1 MEVKDIDR
9 VVIKKPVASRPSCT
23 GFRSFSK
30 LHSGAINASPPPANA
45 SSEMAVAAIKPKTV
59 RVKSTINQSPHTEE
73 IQASLNLSPMEN
85 FYFSE
90 LSVLTFVHSLSQA
103 DTSNEALCS
112 SSDTISRAPDRSTIF
127 KPLAKVVSK
136 ATVSILLS
144 MVNVPAQKEKLHL
157 FSSQHSSNLPRVE
170 LAESAKSPTMAQ
182 QMVEGESRI
191 MASSITGADQPSCDG
206 YNWRKYGQK
215 QVKGSEY
222 PRSYYKCTH
231 LKCPVKKKVER
242 SLDGQITEI
251 VYKGEHNHPKPDHAK
266 RSSSGVH
273 GQELFAGT
281 NQDPNSSDPKL
292 HDNICEKNEGF
303 ERQMSNENEMQL
315 SKQSTFPVNDA
326 PVCHPVDAEKNNPS
340 DKTVVD
346 SAGLGGGCEESAKG
360 LNANGGR
367 IKNKRRKQN
376 VQNNETGKS
385 GEGVQEP
392 CIWVHN
398 INEPEIMG
406 DGFRWRKYGQKVVK
420 GSPYPRSY
428 YRCTSVKCNVRKY
441 VERALDD
448 SRAFIT
454 TYEGRHNHEMPMK
467 IMNLAAVPEQETQP
481 PAGKEIR

>member
-1 MEVKDIDR
+1 MEVKEIDR
-9 VVIKKPVASRPSCT
+9 VVITKPVASRPSCT

-30 LHSGAINASPPPANA
+30 LHSGVVNASPPRTNA
-45 SSEMAVAAIKPKTV
+45 ISEMAVAAIKPKTV
-59 RVKSTINQSPHTEE
+59 RVKSTINQSPHAKE
-73 IQASLNLSPMEN
+73 IQ
-85 FYFSE
+85 
-90 LSVLTFVHSLSQA
+90 V
-103 DTSNEALCS
+103 DTSRGAPYS
-112 SSDTISRAPDRSTIF
+112 SSDNISRVPDRSTVF

-144 MVNVPAQKEKLHL
+144 MVDVSARQKKLHL
-157 FSSQHSSNLPRVE
+157 FSSQHSSNLPRVG
-170 LAESAKSPTMAQ
+170 LSESAKSPSMAQ
-182 QMVEGESRI
+182 QMVEGEPQ
-191 MASSITGADQPSCDG
+191 MMTSSIAGADRPSCDG

-231 LKCPVKKKVER
+231 LKCPVKKKIER

-281 NQDPNSSDPKL
+281 NQDPNISDPKL
-292 HDNICEKNEGF
+292 HDNVCEKNEGF
-303 ERQMSNENEMQL
+303 ERQMSNENGMQL
-315 SKQSTFPVNDA
+315 SKQSTFPGIVA
-326 PVCHPVDAEKNNPS
+326 PVCHPVDAEKNIPS

-346 SAGLGGGCEESAKG
+346 SAGLGGGCEESTKG
-360 LNANGGR
+360 LKANGGR
-367 IKNKRRKQN
+367 IKNKRRKQD
-376 VQNNETGKS
+376 VQNSEAGKS

-467 IMNLAAVPEQETQP
+467 IMNLSAVLEQETQA
-481 PAGKEIR
+481 PAGREIR